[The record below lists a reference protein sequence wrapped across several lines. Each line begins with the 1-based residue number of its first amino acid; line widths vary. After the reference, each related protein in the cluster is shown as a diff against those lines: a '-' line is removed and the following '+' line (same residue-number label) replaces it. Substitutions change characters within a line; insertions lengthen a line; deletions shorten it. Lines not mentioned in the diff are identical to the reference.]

1 MKFLANENVPLLSVK
16 ILEENGYDIISVG
29 RDFAGY
35 LDHEVMELAMKE
47 NRTIITFDRDYWELI
62 FKKGYKPYAGV
73 IYITW
78 HNYKST
84 ESGEYLI
91 ELFEHR
97 NIDYKRTLTV
107 ISENSIRQRKY

>member
-47 NRTIITFDRDYWELI
+47 NRTIITFDRDYGELI
-62 FKKGYKPYAGV
+62 FKKGYKPDEGV
-73 IYITW
+73 IYIRW
-78 HNYKST
+78 DNYKPN
-84 ESGEYLI
+84 EPGEYLI